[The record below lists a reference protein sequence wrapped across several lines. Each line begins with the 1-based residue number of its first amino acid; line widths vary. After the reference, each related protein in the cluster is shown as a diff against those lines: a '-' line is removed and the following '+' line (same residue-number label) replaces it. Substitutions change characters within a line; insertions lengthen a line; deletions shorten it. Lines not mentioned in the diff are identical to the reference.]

1 MPDDAEKSK
10 YIPMYYSYIEQLGLL
25 SLEQVGAL
33 VMALLVYGRDGTQPD
48 FPRDSNLFMAF
59 SFIADNS
66 TRAEERMRVAKAKG
80 GKARAASAQKD
91 EKGRFLPSTSSR
103 SPAEIQHN
111 PAQPSTSSKPSY
123 NKYNNN
129 NKDNNNNNRRIRA
142 HAHAYANDD
151 GFDDGWSE
159 REREIVAFCREVVK
173 DIKPEQERKVLA
185 AADGMELG
193 MVLDAISI
201 AYEKGCSSPDYIV
214 SSIESQRH
222 QPDRRPGKI

>member
-10 YIPMYYSYIEQLGLL
+10 YIPMFYSYIEQLGLL

-48 FPRDSNLFMAF
+48 FPKDGNVYMAF

-66 TRAEERMRVAKAKG
+66 MRAEIRREAGRI
-80 GKARAASAQKD
+80 RAASAEKD
-91 EKGRFLPSTSSR
+91 ENGRFVQQKASKK
-103 SPAEIQHN
+103 PAL
-111 PAQPSTSSKPSY
+111 SSKSSTDQQVQLY
-123 NKYNNN
+123 KYKYN

>member
-1 MPDDAEKSK
+1 MLPQ
-10 YIPMYYSYIEQLGLL
+10 ILQGVFLP
-25 SLEQVGAL
+25 
-33 VMALLVYGRDGTQPD
+33 
-48 FPRDSNLFMAF
+48 F
-59 SFIADNS
+59 SFFFSGQEIVEKRREAG
-66 TRAEERMRVAKAKG
+66 RI
-80 GKARAASAQKD
+80 RAASAEKD
-91 EKGRFLPSTSSR
+91 ENGRFVQQKASKK
-103 SPAEIQHN
+103 PAL
-111 PAQPSTSSKPSY
+111 SSKSSTDQQVQLY
-123 NKYNNN
+123 KYKYN
-129 NKDNNNNNRRIRA
+129 NKDNNNNNRRIR
-142 HAHAYANDD
+142 AHAYANDD

-159 REREIVAFCREVVK
+159 REREIVAFCREVLK

>member
-48 FPRDSNLFMAF
+48 FPKDGNVYMAF

-66 TRAEERMRVAKAKG
+66 MRAEIRRQEIVEKRREAG
-80 GKARAASAQKD
+80 RIRAASAEKD
-91 EKGRFLPSTSSR
+91 ESGRFVQQKASKK
-103 SPAEIQHN
+103 PAL
-111 PAQPSTSSKPSY
+111 SSKSSTDQQIQLY
-123 NKYNNN
+123 KDKDN

-159 REREIVAFCREVVK
+159 REREIVAFCREVEGHK
-173 DIKPEQERKVLA
+173 AQAGTKGPCCRRWYGAGNGPGRYIHRLRKRMQFSRLHREQ
-185 AADGMELG
+185 
-193 MVLDAISI
+193 
-201 AYEKGCSSPDYIV
+201 
-214 SSIESQRH
+214 H
-222 QPDRRPGKI
+222 

>member
-48 FPRDSNLFMAF
+48 FPKDGNVYMAF

-66 TRAEERMRVAKAKG
+66 MRAEIRRQEIVEKRREAG
-80 GKARAASAQKD
+80 RIRAASAEKD
-91 EKGRFLPSTSSR
+91 ESGRFVQQKASKK
-103 SPAEIQHN
+103 PAL
-111 PAQPSTSSKPSY
+111 SSKSSTDQQIQLY
-123 NKYNNN
+123 KDKDN

-173 DIKPEQERKVLA
+173 DIKSEQERKVLA

>member
-1 MPDDAEKSK
+1 MAAMVLSPISQRMGT
-10 YIPMYYSYIEQLGLL
+10 YIWHFLL
-25 SLEQVGAL
+25 SQTIRCAL
-33 VMALLVYGRDGTQPD
+33 KSAGRKLLKSAGRPDVSELHPQKKMKADAL
-48 FPRDSNLFMAF
+48 S
-59 SFIADNS
+59 I
-66 TRAEERMRVAKAKG
+66 KK
-80 GKARAASAQKD
+80 
-91 EKGRFLPSTSSR
+91 
-103 SPAEIQHN
+103 PAL
-111 PAQPSTSSKPSY
+111 SSKSSTDQQIQLY
-123 NKYNNN
+123 KDKDN

-151 GFDDGWSE
+151 RFDDSWSE

>member
-10 YIPMYYSYIEQLGLL
+10 YIPMFYSYIEQLGLL

-48 FPRDSNLFMAF
+48 FPKDGNVYMAF

-66 TRAEERMRVAKAKG
+66 MRAEIRRQEIVEKRREAG
-80 GKARAASAQKD
+80 RIRGASAEKD
-91 EKGRFLPSTSSR
+91 ENGRFVQQKASKK
-103 SPAEIQHN
+103 PAL
-111 PAQPSTSSKPSY
+111 SSKSSTDQQVQLY
-123 NKYNNN
+123 
-129 NKDNNNNNRRIRA
+129 KDNNNNNRRIR
-142 HAHAYANDD
+142 AHAYANDD

>member
-48 FPRDSNLFMAF
+48 FPKDGNVYMAF

-66 TRAEERMRVAKAKG
+66 MRAEIRRQEIVEKRREAG
-80 GKARAASAQKD
+80 RIRAASAEKD
-91 EKGRFLPSTSSR
+91 ESGRFVHQKASKK
-103 SPAEIQHN
+103 PAL
-111 PAQPSTSSKPSY
+111 SSKSSTDQQIQLY
-123 NKYNNN
+123 KDKDN

-151 GFDDGWSE
+151 GFDDSWSE

-214 SSIESQRH
+214 SSIEPQRH

>member
-10 YIPMYYSYIEQLGLL
+10 YIPMFYSYIEQLGLL

-48 FPRDSNLFMAF
+48 FPKDGNVYMAF

-66 TRAEERMRVAKAKG
+66 MRAEIRRQEIVEKRREAG
-80 GKARAASAQKD
+80 RIRAASAEKD
-91 EKGRFLPSTSSR
+91 ENGRFVQQKTSKK
-103 SPAEIQHN
+103 PAL
-111 PAQPSTSSKPSY
+111 SSKSSTDQQVQLY
-123 NKYNNN
+123 KYKYN

-173 DIKPEQERKVLA
+173 DISPSRNERSLLPPMVWSWEWSWTLYPSPTKKDAVLPIT
-185 AADGMELG
+185 L
-193 MVLDAISI
+193 
-201 AYEKGCSSPDYIV
+201 
-214 SSIESQRH
+214 
-222 QPDRRPGKI
+222 

>member
-1 MPDDAEKSK
+1 M
-10 YIPMYYSYIEQLGLL
+10 G
-25 SLEQVGAL
+25 
-33 VMALLVYGRDGTQPD
+33 
-48 FPRDSNLFMAF
+48 
-59 SFIADNS
+59 
-66 TRAEERMRVAKAKG
+66 
-80 GKARAASAQKD
+80 
-91 EKGRFLPSTSSR
+91 FLPFAPRYGSNG
-103 SPAEIQHN
+103 PW
-111 PAQPSTSSKPSY
+111 
-123 NKYNNN
+123 
-129 NKDNNNNNRRIRA
+129 
-142 HAHAYANDD
+142 AHAYANDD

>member
-1 MPDDAEKSK
+1 MAAMVLSPISQRMGT
-10 YIPMYYSYIEQLGLL
+10 YIWHSLL
-25 SLEQVGAL
+25 SQTIRCAL
-33 VMALLVYGRDGTQPD
+33 KSADRKLLKSAGRPDASGLHPQKKTKTDALSSKKPAKNQH
-48 FPRDSNLFMAF
+48 FPA
-59 SFIADNS
+59 
-66 TRAEERMRVAKAKG
+66 
-80 GKARAASAQKD
+80 
-91 EKGRFLPSTSSR
+91 
-103 SPAEIQHN
+103 N
-111 PAQPSTSSKPSY
+111 PAPTSKSSY
-123 NKYNNN
+123 TNTNTITKTITITIVVY
-129 NKDNNNNNRRIRA
+129 
-142 HAHAYANDD
+142 AHAYANDD